1 MSRSAIGS
9 GVRSILGSA
18 RVSRAGDGVSPSRTF
33 LEWASKKK
41 SGANK
46 SARSRKIVLARRQ
59 NQRARRARYPG
70 GCAFAFILCVGLCH
84 AQDAVAPAAEA
95 ESEGIVVSA
104 TLIETPIN
112 EIGSTVTVITDKEI
126 ERDQKQT
133 LPDVLRTVP
142 GLNVVQTGGP
152 GGKTSVFLRGSN
164 SNHTKVLIDGIDVN
178 DPSQDGVFDFGQVLT
193 SDIAQVEILRGPQS
207 SLYGSDAIGGVVNIV
222 TKRGEGPAQF
232 TGRLEGGS
240 FETFN
245 QSASVRGAVSRFHYA
260 FNVAHFLIDDTPVTP
275 LDLLPPGRKRLN
287 DSYENITLSTKV
299 GADLTDVLGIDFV
312 GRFTDSTLFFTG
324 EDFSFFPSV
333 PAATQSEQNARQ
345 FFLRGE
351 ARLALF
357 SGAFK
362 NRFGVGYTNYRTTI
376 QAPDTGFGLPPENI
390 NHGDRLKFD
399 WQGNIELGK
408 GHALILGVE
417 DQTDRLLDSPI
428 SVENGN
434 TAGFA
439 ELQSEILPNLFVA
452 ASGRYDDNE
461 RFGGKTTWRI
471 APAYLIPKTG
481 TKLKGSYGTGFK
493 APSLTQ
499 LFVSFP
505 AFNFFANPNLEPEES
520 QGYDFGFEQALAGE
534 RVSFGATYFH
544 NDITNL
550 INANATFTSLENVG
564 EATTEG
570 VETFVSLA
578 ITDRFKVRGDYTHTD
593 AVDDT
598 TGLEL
603 LRRPKHKASLNVIW
617 LPTDRLSFSATL
629 LYVGTQ
635 VDGNRSFSI
644 QRLDTDP
651 YFLMNL
657 AADYDLGRGVTL
669 FARIDN
675 FFDERYENPT
685 GFQRPGFGA
694 FAGMRVNFAAKT
706 TEAALSLKETSK

>member
-9 GVRSILGSA
+9 GVRYILGSA
-18 RVSRAGDGVSPSRTF
+18 RVSRAGFGVSPKQS
-33 LEWASKKK
+33 
-41 SGANK
+41 SGKFA
-46 SARSRKIVLARRQ
+46 LARRQ
-59 NQRARRARYPG
+59 CQRARRARYQG
-70 GCAFAFILCVGLCH
+70 GSALAFILCAGLCH
-84 AQDAVAPAAEA
+84 AQDAVAPAVEA

-112 EIGSTVTVITDKEI
+112 EIGSTVTVITEKEI
-126 ERDQKQT
+126 ERDQKRT

-178 DPSQDGVFDFGQVLT
+178 DPSQDGVFDFGQVVT
-193 SDIAQVEILRGPQS
+193 SDIAQIEVLRGPQS

-222 TKRGEGPAQF
+222 TKTGEGPAQF

-245 QSASVRGAVSRFHYA
+245 QSASVSGSVSRFRYF
-260 FNVAHFLIDDTPVTP
+260 FNVAHLLIDDTPVTP
-275 LDLLPPGRKRLN
+275 LDLLPPGRVRIN
-287 DSYENITLSTKV
+287 DNYENLTLSTKLA
-299 GADLTDVLGIDFV
+299 ADLNDIFGLDFA
-312 GRFTDSTLFFTG
+312 GRFTESTLWFTG

-333 PAATQSEQNARQ
+333 PAATQTEQNARQ
-345 FFLRGE
+345 LFLRGE

-357 SGAFK
+357 GGAFK

-376 QAPDTGFGLPPENI
+376 QGPDTGFGLPPENI
-390 NHGDRLKFD
+390 NHGDRIKFN
-399 WQGNIELGK
+399 WQGNVELGK
-408 GHALILGVE
+408 GHAFIFGIE

-434 TAGFA
+434 RAGFA
-439 ELQSEILPNLFVA
+439 ELQSEVVPDLFVA

-461 RFGGKTTWRI
+461 RFGGKGTWRI
-471 APAYLIPKTG
+471 APAYLIPKSG
-481 TKLKGSYGTGFK
+481 TKLKASYGTGFK

-505 AFNFFANPNLEPEES
+505 AFNFFANPNLEPEASE
-520 QGYDFGFEQALAGE
+520 GFDFGFEQSLAGE
-534 RVSFGATYFH
+534 RVVLGATYFH

-550 INANATFTSLENVG
+550 IAANATFTSLENVG
-564 EATTEG
+564 AATTEG
-570 VETFVSLA
+570 VETFVSVA
-578 ITDRFKVRGDYTHTD
+578 VTERFKLRVDYTYTD

-617 LPTDRLSFSATL
+617 IPIDRLTISATA
-629 LYVGTQ
+629 LYVGSQ

-644 QRLDTDP
+644 QRLDADP
-651 YFLMNL
+651 YFLVNL

-675 FFDERYENPT
+675 LFDERYENPT
-685 GFQRPGFGA
+685 GFQRPGFGV
-694 FAGMRVNFAAKT
+694 FAGMRVNFIAKNNERLT
-706 TEAALSLKETSK
+706 SSKETTK

>member
-1 MSRSAIGS
+1 MWNGPWLVVAALLLAAPLS
-9 GVRSILGSA
+9 GR
-18 RVSRAGDGVSPSRTF
+18 
-33 LEWASKKK
+33 
-41 SGANK
+41 
-46 SARSRKIVLARRQ
+46 
-59 NQRARRARYPG
+59 
-70 GCAFAFILCVGLCH
+70 
-84 AQDAVAPAAEA
+84 AQDAASSALSNSEA

-112 EIGSTVTVITDKEI
+112 EIGSSVTVVTAKEI
-126 ERDQKQT
+126 ERDQKRT

-142 GLNVVQTGGP
+142 GLNIVQTGGP
-152 GGKTSVFLRGSN
+152 GGKTSVFMRGSN
-164 SNHTKVLIDGIDVN
+164 SNHTKVLIDGIDAN

-193 SDIAQVEILRGPQS
+193 SDIEQVEVLRGPQS

-222 TKRGEGPAQF
+222 TKTGEGPAQF

-240 FETFN
+240 FGTFN
-245 QSASVRGAVSRFHYA
+245 QSGSVRGSVSRFRYS
-260 FNVAHFLIDDTPVTP
+260 FNVAHVLVDDTPVTP
-275 LDLLPPGRKRLN
+275 LDLLPPGRKRIN
-287 DSYENITLSTKV
+287 DSYENITLSTKL
-299 GADLTDVLGIDFV
+299 GADLTDIFSIDFV
-312 GRFTDSTLFFTG
+312 GRYTDSTLFFTG

-333 PAATQSEQNARQ
+333 PASAQSEQNARQ
-345 FFLRGE
+345 LFTRGD

-357 SGAFK
+357 GGAFK
-362 NRFGVGYTNYRTTI
+362 NRFGVGYTNYHTTI

-390 NHGDRLKFD
+390 NHGDRLKLD

-408 GHALILGVE
+408 DHVLILGVE

-428 SVENGN
+428 SAENGN

-439 ELQSEILPNLFVA
+439 ELQSEFVENLFVA

-461 RFGGKTTWRI
+461 RFGGKPTWRI

-481 TKLKGSYGTGFK
+481 TKLKASYGSGFK

-520 QGYDFGFEQALAGE
+520 EGYDIGFEQALAGE
-534 RVSFGATYFH
+534 RVRFGATYFH

-550 INANATFTSLENVG
+550 INANASFTSLENVG
-564 EATTEG
+564 QATTEG
-570 VETFVSLA
+570 VETFVSVA
-578 ITDRFKVRGDYTHTD
+578 VTDRFKVRGDYTYTD
-593 AVDDT
+593 AIDDT

-603 LRRPKHKASLNVIW
+603 LRRPKHKASLNLIW
-617 LPTDRLSFSATL
+617 LPTDRLTISATA
-629 LYVGTQ
+629 LYVGSQ

-651 YFLMNL
+651 YYVVNL

-675 FFDERYENPT
+675 LFDKRYENPT
-685 GFQRPGFGA
+685 GFQRPGFGV
-694 FAGMRVNFAAKT
+694 FAGIRVNFDAKAPAQI
-706 TEAALSLKETSK
+706 EPSVKETSK

>member
-1 MSRSAIGS
+1 MSRAAIES
-9 GVRSILGSA
+9 GVRHVLGSA

-33 LEWASKKK
+33 Q
-41 SGANK
+41 
-46 SARSRKIVLARRQ
+46 KIVLAKRK

-70 GCAFAFILCVGLCH
+70 LCVLALILCAALIR
-84 AQDAVAPAAEA
+84 AQDAVTPAPEA
-95 ESEGIVVSA
+95 ESEGVVVSA

-112 EIGSTVTVITDKEI
+112 EIGSSVTVITDKEI
-126 ERDQKQT
+126 ERDQKRT
-133 LPDVLRTVP
+133 LPDVLRTMP

-164 SNHTKVLIDGIDVN
+164 SNHTKVLIDGTDVN
-178 DPSQDGVFDFGQVLT
+178 DPSQDGVFDFGQVMT
-193 SDIAQVEILRGPQS
+193 SDIAQVEVLRGPQS

-245 QSASVRGAVSRFHYA
+245 QSASVRGSVSRFHYS
-260 FNVAHFLIDDTPVTP
+260 FNVAHVVIDDTPVTP
-275 LDLLPPGRKRLN
+275 LDLLPPGRQRIN
-287 DSYENITLSTKV
+287 DNYENLTLSTKL
-299 GADLTDVLGIDFV
+299 GADLTDVFGVNFV
-312 GRFTDSTLFFTG
+312 GRFTESTLWFTG

-333 PAATQSEQNARQ
+333 PAALQTEQNARQ
-345 FFLRGE
+345 FFTRGE

-357 SGAFK
+357 GGAFI

-376 QAPDTGFGLPPENI
+376 QSPDIGFDIPPENI
-390 NHGDRLKFD
+390 NHGDRIKFN

-408 GHALILGVE
+408 GHTLVLGAE

-434 TAGFA
+434 SAGFA
-439 ELQSEILPNLFVA
+439 ELASEVVPNLFVA

-461 RFGGKTTWRI
+461 RFGGKGTWRI
-471 APAYLIPKTG
+471 APAYLIPKSG
-481 TKLKGSYGTGFK
+481 IKLKASYGTGFK

-505 AFNFFANPNLEPEES
+505 AFNFFANANLQPEES
-520 QGYDFGFEQALAGE
+520 EGFDLGFEQSLADE
-534 RVSFGATYFH
+534 RVHFGATYFH

-550 INANATFTSLENVG
+550 IAANASFTSLENVCA
-564 EATTEG
+564 ATTEG
-570 VETFVSLA
+570 VETFVSV
-578 ITDRFKVRGDYTHTD
+578 TVTERFKVRGDYTYTD

-603 LRRPKHKASLNVIW
+603 IRRPKHKASVSAIW
-617 LPTDRLSFSATL
+617 LPTDRLSISATT
-629 LYVGTQ
+629 LYVGSQ
-635 VDGNRSFSI
+635 VDGNRSFSV

-651 YFLMNL
+651 YFLVNL
-657 AADYDLGRGVTL
+657 AADYDLGRGVTV

-675 FFDERYENPT
+675 LFDERYQNPT
-685 GFQRPGFGA
+685 GFQRPGFGV
-694 FAGMRVNFAAKT
+694 FAGMRVDFEAKPSKLADKT
-706 TEAALSLKETSK
+706 NQDTASQKETFK